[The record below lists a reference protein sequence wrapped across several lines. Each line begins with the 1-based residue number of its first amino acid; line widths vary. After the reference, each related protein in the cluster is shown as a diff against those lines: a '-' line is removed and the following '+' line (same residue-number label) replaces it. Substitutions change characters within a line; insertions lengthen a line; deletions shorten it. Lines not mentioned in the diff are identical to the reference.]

1 MLFSSDR
8 LSRLTG
14 FKVCVHQKLTAQQNK
29 FKHEGNVTT
38 CGFCS
43 LSLSS
48 SQYSCFFLTR
58 SFMSVCVSISL
69 NDFLS
74 LLFTTTHIHTSC
86 LFRSFSFFTL
96 RSSSHTICL
105 ARGYSA
111 VNQPS
116 IFLELLCAY
125 YYNYTITQST
135 TLRYKH
141 FTNAGSNL
149 QVKLPTGHLCLS
161 YEGTWWV
168 SLKFPLF
175 KLYFDHKFQR
185 ESFVSLFATYFSK
198 FTS

>member
-1 MLFSSDR
+1 MQPRVVSAHFRFLPSKR
-8 LSRLTG
+8 
-14 FKVCVHQKLTAQQNK
+14 C
-29 FKHEGNVTT
+29 
-38 CGFCS
+38 
-43 LSLSS
+43 
-48 SQYSCFFLTR
+48 CFFLTR
-58 SFMSVCVSISL
+58 SLMSLCVSISL

-86 LFRSFSFFTL
+86 LFHSFSFFTL

-105 ARGYSA
+105 ARGYST

-125 YYNYTITQST
+125 YYNYDLSQLLS
-135 TLRYKH
+135 KH

-185 ESFVSLFATYFSK
+185 GSFVSLFATYFSK